1 MRGGSDRWGDR
12 WGRVMS
18 RNSPRHSATRC
29 SATSSQITPFL
40 EQEVGRRRQGGGRS
54 GGIAVRNRRLPT
66 DTLSTNSFISLHA
79 DSLRWHTWQKLRRRK
94 KGVGRGELDAVGRF
108 LCDQQAGMLK
118 QTCNEVRNNV
128 LRNLKRILNLLGGSL
143 LEGCR
148 RVLEQT

>member
-18 RNSPRHSATRC
+18 RNSPQHSATRC

-40 EQEVGRRRQGGGRS
+40 EQEVGRRRQGGEGQS
-54 GGIAVRNRRLPT
+54 GGIAVRNRRVPT
-66 DTLSTNSFISLHA
+66 DTLSTNLHSLISLYA

-128 LRNLKRILNLLGGSL
+128 LRNLNLLGGSL

-148 RVLEQT
+148 RVLE